1 MCIPA
6 VGYGIRSE
14 YGIFRQ
20 TFVDGNQ
27 VEQPGLLAG
36 NGSPWESRIP
46 RCGSRSRSPLF
57 ACSTK
62 EYEDGTLG
70 LIATLPV
77 PRRRIVLEKTA
88 TMSLQAVP
96 VCLVTMRCVLLGR
109 GFDLTVP

>member
-1 MCIPA
+1 MNTASSGRPSLTET
-6 VGYGIRSE
+6 RSSS
-14 YGIFRQ
+14 R
-20 TFVDGNQ
+20 DSW
-27 VEQPGLLAG
+27 LA

-46 RCGSRSRSPLF
+46 RCGSRSCSPLF
-57 ACSTK
+57 AFSTK